1 MPSFT
6 NYNKKISLR
15 VNYKKIINIELIIVA
30 SLLLLNLI
38 QQFLI
43 YQGILPKL
51 ITFIDLNEE
60 NNFPSFFSGMNL
72 IFTGLIVLLI
82 SLCNDKKNKFYKHWF
97 FISFLFF
104 FLGTDELASIHERV
118 GRYTSIFLGVENTI
132 GGFIWVLPFSIFLL
146 ILAYFYL
153 PFLLHLPYKYK
164 KLLIIAS
171 IVFVGGGMVMESIGS
186 TLVGV
191 SDYYPLEYIIEETM
205 EMLGVIIFLYAFF
218 KYLKNEVGN
227 FNLSFFFN
235 DSETAN
241 Q

>member
-1 MPSFT
+1 MSTFT
-6 NYNKKISLR
+6 NYTKTISLSI
-15 VNYKKIINIELIIVA
+15 NYKRIIKIELIIVA
-30 SLLLLNLI
+30 SLLLLNLL

-97 FISFLFF
+97 FISFVFF
-104 FLGTDELASIHERV
+104 FLGTDELASIHERI
-118 GRYTSIFLGVENTI
+118 GRYTSIFLGVEDTI
-132 GGFIWVLPFSIFLL
+132 GGFIWVLPFSILLL

-153 PFLLHLPYKYK
+153 PFLLHLPFTYK

-186 TLVGV
+186 TLVEV
-191 SDYYPLEYIIEETM
+191 SVYYPLEYIIEETM

-218 KYLKNEVGN
+218 KYLKSEIGS
-227 FNLSFFFN
+227 FNLSLLFN
-235 DSETAN
+235 DADASD
-241 Q
+241 